1 MTPELEKSIDESELF
16 MGDEELKNY
25 KLKQINDEFKELFGG
40 RESEALDDG
49 ALEDGELD
57 GLDEILKGE

>member
-25 KLKQINDEFKELFGG
+25 KLKQINDEFKELLGG
-40 RESEALDDG
+40 RESKALDDET
-49 ALEDGELD
+49 LDNDELD